1 MAISTNGA
9 IITRLAGALYNEYLS
24 NASYTEVSTT
34 APATVAANWLTN
46 DFAGKTDAQL
56 ATTILTNLG
65 LTSIAGLDNYVAG
78 QLTAAGS
85 SAAAKGAALVSM
97 LNGYAGMTSDA
108 TYGTYATS
116 FNAKVAASLTAS
128 QTDGAAG
135 GKFSTSDAVVV
146 TNQNITLTSGLDY
159 FVGADGGGAG
169 NDSFLA
175 LSDGDLDSGDVIEG
189 GAGTD
194 SLLSRHT
201 ITAATTIAPAT
212 DSVEILKVRLDTDG
226 VGGSSSTGDAVTY
239 TLNDAVGVTEVQSYR
254 SVSSATSA
262 GNDAVLTF
270 TGTGMTTG
278 VTLAIVGGDS
288 GDDGLAVDI
297 TATYAS
303 VTGSSDSSN
312 LRLDGAGANV
322 VTIASIETLN
332 ITSTNTDK
340 SVSTT
345 GASAINSLVATS
357 AKTVNITAAGTTTL
371 EATDFASIVTINASA
386 STAAVRIDLDDSS
399 AVTFTG
405 GAGNDRIDVHAIST
419 LTVDDQLDGG
429 AGSADVLATS
439 STSLDSDALTAIK
452 RDTVNFERLEF
463 DSTSSVSVD
472 MADVGIFDTVSF
484 TGATTA
490 SAGTG
495 AAASA
500 ATTAAAGGND
510 AKTISGI
517 EAGDTILISA
527 NMVGGAGESLSTA
540 GATGM
545 DGGDGG
551 NAITLS
557 AELNNGSNVATLTF
571 SNASITGGAGG
582 DSLDTTSGGSGGDGG
597 DAIYAAEFET
607 VNIITAQNS
616 TSSLTSIT
624 FAGGAAG
631 AGTAGGAGV
640 AGKSIVVNTNG
651 TINISGAAIDL
662 NLGTIAGTNATVN
675 ANGYAGKITLVME
688 DGANTF
694 IGGSSKDT
702 VTGAGGLDTYTLGD
716 GADSVVIGIGASGS
730 GSDASAAGT
739 SFESIT
745 DFTKSSDEL
754 RFLNSSDAA
763 LTPTIATDSTA
774 TAGNAAVDAE
784 GIASFASADDTLA
797 ERIAAVEAAIG
808 GTSGQLSVFEHGGN
822 TYVFVSGGTSGVDAG
837 DALVKLVG
845 VTGVTGTT
853 IDSSGYLTLQ

>member
-97 LNGYAGMTSDA
+97 LNGYAGMTADA

-135 GKFSTSDAVVV
+135 GVFSTSDAVVV

-159 FVGADGGGAG
+159 LVGADGGGAG
-169 NDSFLA
+169 NDNFLA
-175 LSDGDLDSGDVIEG
+175 LSSGDLDSGDVIEG

-194 SLLSRHT
+194 TLLSRHE
-201 ITAATTIAPAT
+201 ITAATTISPST
-212 DSVEILKVRLDTDG
+212 TSVETLKVRLDHDG
-226 VGGSSSTGDAVTY
+226 GAADAVTY
-239 TLNDAVGVTEVQSYR
+239 SLADAVGVTEVQSYR
-254 SVSSATSA
+254 SVNSGSV
-262 GNDAVLTF
+262 GDAVLTF
-270 TGTGMTTG
+270 SGAGMTTG
-278 VTLAIVGGDS
+278 VTLAIVGGDA
-288 GDDGLAVDI
+288 GDDNSAIDI
-297 TATYAS
+297 TATYQS
-303 VTGSSDSSN
+303 VTGSSDAAN

-332 ITSTNTDK
+332 ITSTNGDK
-340 SVSTT
+340 TVSTT
-345 GASAINSLVATS
+345 GASAINSLAATS

-429 AGSADVLATS
+429 AGTADVLATS
-439 STSLDSDALTAIK
+439 ATSLNSAALAALR
-452 RDTVNFERLEF
+452 RDTTNFERLEF
-463 DSTSSVSVD
+463 DSSSSVTVD
-472 MADVGIFDTVSF
+472 MADVAVFDTISF
-484 TGATTA
+484 TTATTA
-490 SAGTG
+490 TAGTG
-495 AAASA
+495 SSA
-500 ATTAAAGGND
+500 EGAGDVGDD

-517 EAGDTILISA
+517 EAGDAIIITAAIT
-527 NMVGGAGESLSTA
+527 GGAGETITA
-540 GATGM
+540 HTAAV
-545 DGGDGG
+545 DAGDGG
-551 NAITLS
+551 NALTLS
-557 AELNNGSNVATLTF
+557 AELDNGSNSVTITF
-571 SNASITGGAGG
+571 SANLTGGAGG
-582 DSLDTTSGGSGGDGG
+582 AHDTPGSTAGSGGDGG

-607 VNIITAQNS
+607 VNLVTAQNS
-616 TSSLTSIT
+616 TGSLTSLAI
-624 FAGGAAG
+624 
-631 AGTAGGAGV
+631 AGGAGGD
-640 AGKSIVVNTNG
+640 AGVTATTEDGLAGASIVVNTNG
-651 TINISGAAIDL
+651 TINVSGAAIDL
-662 NLGTIAGTNATVN
+662 NLGTISGTNATVN
-675 ANGYAGKITLVME
+675 AATYAGDITLVME
-688 DGANTF
+688 AGANTF
-694 IGGSSKDT
+694 VGGTGDDV
-702 VTGAGGLDTYTLGD
+702 VTGAGGLDTYTLGAGD
-716 GADSVVIGIGASGS
+716 DSVVIGIGASGS

-739 SFESIT
+739 SYESIT
-745 DFTKSSDEL
+745 DFVISADEL
-754 RFLNSSDAA
+754 RFLDSSDAA
-763 LTPTIATDSTA
+763 LTPTIATDATA

-784 GIASFASADDTLA
+784 GIASFATADDTLA
-797 ERIAAVEAAIG
+797 ERITAVEAAMG
-808 GTSGQLSVFEHGGN
+808 GTAGQMAVFAHGGN
-822 TYVFVSGGTSGVDAG
+822 TYVFVADGTAGVDAG
-837 DALVKLVG
+837 DAIVKLVG

-853 IDSSGYLTLQ
+853 IDSSGYVTLQ

>member
-24 NASYTEVSTT
+24 NASYLEVSTT
-34 APATVAANWLTN
+34 APATVAANFLSN

-65 LTSIAGLDNYVAG
+65 LTTVAGLDNWVAA

-85 SAAAKGAALVSM
+85 TAAAKGAALVSM
-97 LNGYAGMTSDA
+97 LNSYANMTADA
-108 TYGTYATS
+108 TYGASATS

-135 GKFSTSDAVVV
+135 GSFATSDAVVV
-146 TNQNITLTSGLDY
+146 TDQNITLTSSLDY
-159 FVGADGGGAG
+159 FVGEDGGGAG

-175 LSDGDLDSGDVIEG
+175 LSDGHLGSGDVIEG

-194 SLLSRHT
+194 TLLSRHT
-201 ITAATTIAPAT
+201 ITAATTIAPST
-212 DSVEILKVRLDTDG
+212 TGVEILKVRLDSDG
-226 VGGSSSTGDAVTY
+226 IGGSSTTGDAVTY
-239 TLNDAVGVTEVQSYR
+239 SLSDTVGVTEVQSYR
-254 SVSSATSA
+254 SVSSGTAL
-262 GNDAVLTF
+262 DPVLTF
-270 TGTGMTTG
+270 SGAGMTTG
-278 VTLAIVGGDS
+278 VTLAIVGGDA
-288 GDDGLAVDI
+288 GDDNSAVDI

-303 VTGSSDSSN
+303 VTGATDSSN

-322 VTIASIETLN
+322 VTIGSIETLN
-332 ITSTNTDK
+332 ITSTNGDK
-340 SVSTT
+340 TVSTT
-345 GASAINSLVATS
+345 GASAINSLVASS

-371 EATDFASIVTINASA
+371 EATDFAAIVTINASA
-386 STAAVRIDLDDSS
+386 STAAVRVDLDDSS

-405 GAGNDRIDVHAIST
+405 GAGNDRIDVHAITT

-429 AGSADVLATS
+429 AGTADVLATS
-439 STSLDSDALTAIK
+439 STSLDSTALAAIK
-452 RDTVNFERLEF
+452 RDTTNFERLEF
-463 DSTSSVSVD
+463 DSTSSVTVD
-472 MADVGIFDTVSF
+472 MADVAIFDTVSF

-495 AAASA
+495 AAASG
-500 ATTAAAGGND
+500 ATTAAAVGGD
-510 AKTISGI
+510 TKTITGI

-527 NMVGGAGESLSTA
+527 NMIGGAGESLSSA

-557 AELNNGSNVATLTF
+557 AELNNGSNAATMTF
-571 SNASITGGAGG
+571 STASITGGAGG

-616 TSSLTSIT
+616 TSSLTLIT

-640 AGKSIVVNTNG
+640 AGKSVVVNTNG
-651 TINISGAAIDL
+651 TINVSGAAIDL
-662 NLGTIAGTNATVN
+662 NLGTISGTNATVN
-675 ANGYAGKITLVME
+675 ATGYAGKITLVME

-694 IGGSSKDT
+694 IGGSAKDT
-702 VTGAGGLDTYTLGD
+702 VTGAGGLDTYTLGE

-730 GSDASAAGT
+730 GSDASAAGS

-745 DFTKSSDEL
+745 DFTKSGDEL
-754 RFLNSSDAA
+754 RFLANDDTA
-763 LTPTIATDSTA
+763 LTPTIQTDATAS
-774 TAGNAAVDAE
+774 AGNAAIDAE
-784 GIASFASADDTLA
+784 GIATFASADDTLA
-797 ERIAAVEAAIG
+797 ERITAVEDSLS
-808 GTSGQLSVFEHGGN
+808 GTTAGQMAVFEHGGN
-822 TYVFVSGGTSGVDAG
+822 TYIFIGDGTNLVDAG
-837 DALVKLVG
+837 DVLVKLVG

-853 IDSSGYLTLQ
+853 IDSSGYVTLQ